1 MYMVIWRIIDLL
13 VRFDHLLVSFGH
25 LLVRF
30 DHLLVSFGHL
40 LVNFEINPII
50 MKLCKALL

>member
-25 LLVRF
+25 LLVSF
-30 DHLLVSFGHL
+30 DHL

>member
-13 VRFDHLLVSFGH
+13 VRFDHLLVS
-25 LLVRF
+25 LA
-30 DHLLVSFGHL
+30 HLLVSFMLL

>member
-13 VRFDHLLVSFGH
+13 VRFDHLLVS
-25 LLVRF
+25 LA
-30 DHLLVSFGHL
+30 HLLVSFMLL
-40 LVNFEINPII
+40 LVSFEINPII